1 MFLFEST
8 SQDIRYA
15 LRMMTSSSGL
25 TVVAILSLGLA
36 MGSTQADIFWL
47 PLL

>member
-15 LRMMTSSSGL
+15 LRMMKSSGGL
-25 TVVAILSLGLA
+25 TAVAILSLRLA